1 MIFRYCKIFIF
12 LILGISLSSYSQKLK
27 NFDDSLKYDKKS
39 IEFEKLFVQAN
50 LEKNRG
56 NVEQATTLYFD
67 CLKLKQSDAVYY
79 ELAKLSLQKNNKS
92 EAEENIKK
100 AMKLSPRNEEYKR
113 FSDSLK

>member
-1 MIFRYCKIFIF
+1 MFFAVF
-12 LILGISLSSYSQKLK
+12 VSSTCFSQKLK

-100 AMKLSPRNEEYKR
+100 ALKLSPRNEEYKR

>member
-1 MIFRYCKIFIF
+1 MKKILFIF
-12 LILGISLSSYSQKLK
+12 CIIFGSSITSYSQKLK
-27 NFDDSLKYDKKS
+27 NFDDSLKNDKKS

-56 NVEQATTLYFD
+56 NIEQATTLYFD

-79 ELAKLSLQKNNKS
+79 ELAKLSLQKKNNKS
-92 EAEENIKK
+92 EAGENIKK
-100 AMKLSPRNEEYKR
+100 ALKLSPRNEEYKR